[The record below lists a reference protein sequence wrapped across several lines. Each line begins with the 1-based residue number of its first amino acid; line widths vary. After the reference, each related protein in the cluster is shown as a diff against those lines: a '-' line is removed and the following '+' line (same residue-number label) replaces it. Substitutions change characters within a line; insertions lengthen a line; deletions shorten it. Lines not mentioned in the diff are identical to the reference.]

1 MSEKFN
7 PIDSNNLG
15 CKLYMIEWWTN
26 LEPDGMKTFVGIG
39 AVSSAILFIQM
50 LIVLAGGYLDI
61 PDLDFD
67 IAETGEGGA
76 TGMFSIRGIGSFFT
90 GFGWTGAS
98 VLDSGGS
105 MTLAIAAATIVGLLV
120 LFGFVSMMRWLQS
133 LREEGNI
140 NYENAIGQVG
150 SVYVPIPPNREGL
163 GQIEVKVQSR
173 ISTVRAI
180 SDHPER
186 LENRVAVRVMEL
198 VDDRTLLVEKL
209 K

>member
-1 MSEKFN
+1 M
-7 PIDSNNLG
+7 ID
-15 CKLYMIEWWTN
+15 WWTN

-50 LIVLAGGYLDI
+50 LIVLAGGYLDV

-105 MTLAIAAATIVGLLV
+105 MTLAIAAATIVGLVV

>member
-1 MSEKFN
+1 
-7 PIDSNNLG
+7 
-15 CKLYMIEWWTN
+15 MIEWWTN
-26 LEPDGMKTFVGIG
+26 LEPEGMKTFVGIG
-39 AVSSAILFIQM
+39 MVSSAILFIQM
-50 LIVLAGGYLDI
+50 LIVLAGGYLDV

-98 VLDSGGS
+98 VLDAGGS
-105 MTLAIAAATIVGLLV
+105 LWLAIAAAIVVGLCV

-140 NYENAIGQVG
+140 NYKNAIGQVG

-173 ISTVRAI
+173 VSTVRAV
-180 SDHPER
+180 SDHSER
-186 LENRVAVRVMEL
+186 LENRVAVRVIEL

>member
-1 MSEKFN
+1 
-7 PIDSNNLG
+7 
-15 CKLYMIEWWTN
+15 MIEWWTN

>member
-1 MSEKFN
+1 M
-7 PIDSNNLG
+7 ID
-15 CKLYMIEWWTN
+15 WWTN

-50 LIVLAGGYLDI
+50 LIVLAGGYLDV

>member
-1 MSEKFN
+1 
-7 PIDSNNLG
+7 
-15 CKLYMIEWWTN
+15 MIEWWTN

-140 NYENAIGQVG
+140 NYKNAIGQVG

>member
-1 MSEKFN
+1 
-7 PIDSNNLG
+7 
-15 CKLYMIEWWTN
+15 MIEWWTN

-98 VLDSGGS
+98 VLDSGRS

>member
-1 MSEKFN
+1 M
-7 PIDSNNLG
+7 ID
-15 CKLYMIEWWTN
+15 WWTN

-98 VLDSGGS
+98 VLDNGGS
-105 MTLAIAAATIVGLLV
+105 LTYAIAAATIVGLVV

>member
-1 MSEKFN
+1 
-7 PIDSNNLG
+7 
-15 CKLYMIEWWTN
+15 MIEWWTN

-76 TGMFSIRGIGSFFT
+76 TGMFSIRGIGSFFK

-105 MTLAIAAATIVGLLV
+105 LKYAIAAATLAGLCV

>member
-1 MSEKFN
+1 
-7 PIDSNNLG
+7 
-15 CKLYMIEWWTN
+15 MIEWWTN
-26 LEPDGMKTFVGIG
+26 LEPEGMKTFVGIG
-39 AVSSAILFIQM
+39 MVSSAILFIQM
-50 LIVLAGGYLDI
+50 LIVLAGGYLDV

-98 VLDSGGS
+98 VLDAGGS
-105 MTLAIAAATIVGLLV
+105 LWLAIAAAIVVGLCV

-140 NYENAIGQVG
+140 NYKNAIGQVG

-173 ISTVRAI
+173 VSTVRAV
-180 SDHPER
+180 SDHSER
-186 LENRVAVRVMEL
+186 LENRVAVRVIEL
-198 VDDRTLLVEKL
+198 VDDRTLLVVKL

>member
-1 MSEKFN
+1 
-7 PIDSNNLG
+7 
-15 CKLYMIEWWTN
+15 
-26 LEPDGMKTFVGIG
+26 
-39 AVSSAILFIQM
+39 
-50 LIVLAGGYLDI
+50 
-61 PDLDFD
+61 
-67 IAETGEGGA
+67 
-76 TGMFSIRGIGSFFT
+76 
-90 GFGWTGAS
+90 
-98 VLDSGGS
+98 
-105 MTLAIAAATIVGLLV
+105 
-120 LFGFVSMMRWLQS
+120 MRWLQS

>member
-1 MSEKFN
+1 
-7 PIDSNNLG
+7 
-15 CKLYMIEWWTN
+15 MIEWWTN
-26 LEPDGMKTFVGIG
+26 LEPEGMKTFVGIG
-39 AVSSAILFIQM
+39 MVSSAILFIQM
-50 LIVLAGGYLDI
+50 LIVLAGGYLDV

-98 VLDSGGS
+98 VLDAGGS
-105 MTLAIAAATIVGLLV
+105 LWLAIAAAIVVGLCV
-120 LFGFVSMMRWLQS
+120 LLGFVSMMRWLQS

-140 NYENAIGQVG
+140 NYKNAIGQVG

-173 ISTVRAI
+173 VSTVRAV
-180 SDHPER
+180 SDHSER
-186 LENRVAVRVMEL
+186 LENRVAVRVIEL

>member
-1 MSEKFN
+1 
-7 PIDSNNLG
+7 
-15 CKLYMIEWWTN
+15 MIERWTN
-26 LEPDGMKTFVGIG
+26 LEPEGIKTFVGIG
-39 AVSSAILFIQM
+39 MVSSAILFIQM
-50 LIVLAGGYLDI
+50 LIVLAGGYLDV

-98 VLDSGGS
+98 VLDAGGS
-105 MTLAIAAATIVGLLV
+105 LWLAIAAAIVVGLCV

-140 NYENAIGQVG
+140 NYKNAIGQVG

-173 ISTVRAI
+173 VSTVRAV
-180 SDHPER
+180 SDHSER
-186 LENRVAVRVMEL
+186 LENRVAVRVIEL

>member
-1 MSEKFN
+1 M
-7 PIDSNNLG
+7 ID
-15 CKLYMIEWWTN
+15 WWTN

>member
-1 MSEKFN
+1 
-7 PIDSNNLG
+7 
-15 CKLYMIEWWTN
+15 MIEWWTN
-26 LEPDGMKTFVGIG
+26 LEPEGMKTFVGIG
-39 AVSSAILFIQM
+39 MVSSAILFIQM
-50 LIVLAGGYLDI
+50 LIVLAGGYLDV

-67 IAETGEGGA
+67 IAEAGEGGA

-98 VLDSGGS
+98 VLDAGGS
-105 MTLAIAAATIVGLLV
+105 LWLAIAAAIVVGLCV

-140 NYENAIGQVG
+140 NYKNAIGQVG
-150 SVYVPIPPNREGL
+150 NVYVPIPPNREGL

-173 ISTVRAI
+173 VSTVRAV
-180 SDHPER
+180 SDHSER
-186 LENRVAVRVMEL
+186 LENRVAVRVTEL

>member
-1 MSEKFN
+1 
-7 PIDSNNLG
+7 
-15 CKLYMIEWWTN
+15 MIEWWTN
-26 LEPDGMKTFVGIG
+26 LEPEGMKTFVGIG
-39 AVSSAILFIQM
+39 MVSSAILFIQM
-50 LIVLAGGYLDI
+50 LIVLAGGYLDV

-67 IAETGEGGA
+67 ISEAGEGGA

-98 VLDSGGS
+98 VLDAGGS
-105 MTLAIAAATIVGLLV
+105 LWLAIAAAIVVGLCV

-140 NYENAIGQVG
+140 NYKNAIGQVG
-150 SVYVPIPPNREGL
+150 SVYVPIPPTREGL

-173 ISTVRAI
+173 VSTVRAI
-180 SDHPER
+180 SDHSER
-186 LENRVAVRVMEL
+186 LENRVAVRVTEL

>member
-1 MSEKFN
+1 M
-7 PIDSNNLG
+7 ID
-15 CKLYMIEWWTN
+15 WWTN

-150 SVYVPIPPNREGL
+150 SVSIF
-163 GQIEVKVQSR
+163 
-173 ISTVRAI
+173 
-180 SDHPER
+180 
-186 LENRVAVRVMEL
+186 AVFFC
-198 VDDRTLLVEKL
+198 DTLFKL
-209 K
+209 LYFVLPKQFQTML

>member
-1 MSEKFN
+1 
-7 PIDSNNLG
+7 
-15 CKLYMIEWWTN
+15 MIEWWTN

-39 AVSSAILFIQM
+39 TVSSAILFIQM

>member
-1 MSEKFN
+1 
-7 PIDSNNLG
+7 
-15 CKLYMIEWWTN
+15 MIEWWTN
-26 LEPDGMKTFVGIG
+26 LEPEGMKTFVGIG
-39 AVSSAILFIQM
+39 MFSSAILFIQM
-50 LIVLAGGYLDI
+50 LIVLAGGYLDV

-67 IAETGEGGA
+67 IAEAGEGGA

-98 VLDSGGS
+98 VLDAGGS
-105 MTLAIAAATIVGLLV
+105 LWLAIAAAIVVGLCV

-140 NYENAIGQVG
+140 NYKNAIGQVG

-173 ISTVRAI
+173 VSTVRAV
-180 SDHPER
+180 SDHSER
-186 LENRVAVRVMEL
+186 LENRVAVRVTEL

>member
-1 MSEKFN
+1 
-7 PIDSNNLG
+7 
-15 CKLYMIEWWTN
+15 MIEWWTN

-90 GFGWTGAS
+90 GCGWPGAS
-98 VLDSGGS
+98 VLDSGAS

>member
-1 MSEKFN
+1 
-7 PIDSNNLG
+7 
-15 CKLYMIEWWTN
+15 MIEWWTN
-26 LEPDGMKTFVGIG
+26 LEPEGMKTFVGIG
-39 AVSSAILFIQM
+39 MISSSVLFIQM
-50 LIVLAGGYLDI
+50 LIVLAGGYLDV

-67 IAETGEGGA
+67 IAEAGEGGA

-98 VLDSGGS
+98 VLDAGKPLW
-105 MTLAIAAATIVGLLV
+105 LAIVAAIVVGLCV

-133 LREEGNI
+133 LREQGNI
-140 NYENAIGQVG
+140 NYKNAIGQVG

-173 ISTVRAI
+173 VSTVRAI
-180 SDHPER
+180 SDHSER
-186 LENRVAVRVMEL
+186 LENRVAVRVTEL

>member
-1 MSEKFN
+1 
-7 PIDSNNLG
+7 
-15 CKLYMIEWWTN
+15 
-26 LEPDGMKTFVGIG
+26 MKAFVGIG

>member
-1 MSEKFN
+1 
-7 PIDSNNLG
+7 
-15 CKLYMIEWWTN
+15 MIEWWTN
-26 LEPDGMKTFVGIG
+26 LEPEGMKTFVGIG
-39 AVSSAILFIQM
+39 MVSSAILFIQM
-50 LIVLAGGYLDI
+50 LIVLAGGYLDV

-67 IAETGEGGA
+67 IAEAGEGGA

-98 VLDSGGS
+98 VLDAGGS
-105 MTLAIAAATIVGLLV
+105 LWHAIAAAIVVGLCV

-140 NYENAIGQVG
+140 NYKNAIGQVG

-173 ISTVRAI
+173 VSTVRAV
-180 SDHPER
+180 SDHSER
-186 LENRVAVRVMEL
+186 LENRVAVRVTEL
-198 VDDRTLLVEKL
+198 VDDRTVLVEKL

>member
-1 MSEKFN
+1 M
-7 PIDSNNLG
+7 ID
-15 CKLYMIEWWTN
+15 WWTN

-105 MTLAIAAATIVGLLV
+105 MTLAIAAATIVGLVV

>member
-1 MSEKFN
+1 
-7 PIDSNNLG
+7 
-15 CKLYMIEWWTN
+15 MIEWWTN

-105 MTLAIAAATIVGLLV
+105 LTLAIAAATLVGLCV

>member
-1 MSEKFN
+1 
-7 PIDSNNLG
+7 
-15 CKLYMIEWWTN
+15 MIEWWTN

-39 AVSSAILFIQM
+39 GVSSAILFIQM

>member
-1 MSEKFN
+1 
-7 PIDSNNLG
+7 
-15 CKLYMIEWWTN
+15 MIEWWTN

-98 VLDSGGS
+98 VLDSGAS

>member
-1 MSEKFN
+1 
-7 PIDSNNLG
+7 
-15 CKLYMIEWWTN
+15 MIEWWTN
-26 LEPDGMKTFVGIG
+26 LEPDGIKTFVGIG

>member
-1 MSEKFN
+1 
-7 PIDSNNLG
+7 
-15 CKLYMIEWWTN
+15 MIEWWTN
-26 LEPDGMKTFVGIG
+26 LEPDEMKTFVGIG
-39 AVSSAILFIQM
+39 TVSSAILFIQM

>member
-1 MSEKFN
+1 
-7 PIDSNNLG
+7 
-15 CKLYMIEWWTN
+15 MIEWWTN
-26 LEPDGMKTFVGIG
+26 LEPEGMKTFVGIG
-39 AVSSAILFIQM
+39 MVSSAILFIQM
-50 LIVLAGGYLDI
+50 LIVLAGGYLDV

-67 IAETGEGGA
+67 IAEAGEGGA

-98 VLDSGGS
+98 VLDAGGS
-105 MTLAIAAATIVGLLV
+105 LWLAIAAAIVVGLCV

-140 NYENAIGQVG
+140 NYKNAIGQVG
-150 SVYVPIPPNREGL
+150 SVYVPIPHNREGL

-173 ISTVRAI
+173 VSTVRAV
-180 SDHPER
+180 SDHSER
-186 LENRVAVRVMEL
+186 LENRVAVRVIEL

>member
-1 MSEKFN
+1 
-7 PIDSNNLG
+7 
-15 CKLYMIEWWTN
+15 MIEWWTN

-163 GQIEVKVQSR
+163 GQIEVKAQSR

>member
-1 MSEKFN
+1 
-7 PIDSNNLG
+7 
-15 CKLYMIEWWTN
+15 MIEWWTN

-98 VLDSGGS
+98 VLHSGGS
-105 MTLAIAAATIVGLLV
+105 LTYAIAAATIVGLCV

-140 NYENAIGQVG
+140 NYENAICQVG

>member
-1 MSEKFN
+1 
-7 PIDSNNLG
+7 
-15 CKLYMIEWWTN
+15 MIEWWTN

-105 MTLAIAAATIVGLLV
+105 MALAIAAATIVGLLV

>member
-1 MSEKFN
+1 
-7 PIDSNNLG
+7 
-15 CKLYMIEWWTN
+15 MIEWWTN
-26 LEPDGMKTFVGIG
+26 LEPDGMRTFVGIG

>member
-1 MSEKFN
+1 
-7 PIDSNNLG
+7 
-15 CKLYMIEWWTN
+15 MIEWWTN

-173 ISTVRAI
+173 VSTVRAI